1 MKKGLVSIVTPMYNG
16 AALVQETINSVR
28 SQTYQNWEMIII
40 DDCSPD
46 NGKGKAIVNQ
56 SSATDPRIKLIS
68 LSENRGSASARNK
81 GIKDASGEY
90 IAFLDADDL
99 WNTEFLKKQLQFM
112 AEKDAS
118 IVFSSY
124 KRISD
129 DGQSEVFCPFIVPKK
144 VNYKIILKSLPIFP
158 STAVMN
164 IGKTG
169 KHFFNESM
177 GSLRDDYVYWLNLL
191 KNHVDFAYGNQEVL
205 ASYRLRQDSV
215 TANKLKVIQPHWHVL
230 RHVEK
235 LSFLKSSYYLG
246 WWMWISFRK
255 Y

>member
-1 MKKGLVSIVTPMYNG
+1 MYNG
-16 AALVQETINSVR
+16 AALVQETIDSVR
-28 SQTYQNWEMIII
+28 SQTYPNWEMIIV

-46 NGKGKAIVNQ
+46 NGQGKDIVNRIK
-56 SSATDPRIKLIS
+56 ATDSRIRLVS
-68 LSENRGSASARNK
+68 LPENKGSSGARNK
-81 GIKDASGEY
+81 GIENASGEY

-99 WNTEFLKKQLQFM
+99 WNSKFLEKQLQFM
-112 AEKDAS
+112 TENDAS

-124 KRISD
+124 KRISE
-129 DGQSEVFCPFIVPKK
+129 DGQEEVFPPFIVPEK
-144 VNYKIILKSLPIFP
+144 VNYRKILRSLPIFP

-164 IGKTG
+164 AGKIGKN
-169 KHFFNESM
+169 FFNEGM

-191 KNHVDFAYGNQEVL
+191 KHHVDFAYGNQEVL
-205 ASYRLRQDSV
+205 ASYRLRKDSV
-215 TANKLKVIQPHWHVL
+215 TANKLRVIQPHWHVL

-235 LSFLKSSYYLG
+235 LSLLKSSYYLG